1 MDQFDIKP
9 RIILRERDL
18 TIMINKIRYTSILGR
33 FRELI
38 DAISVYYTNYSLSCP
53 PFLTV
58 SV

>member
-1 MDQFDIKP
+1 MKP

-33 FRELI
+33 LREPI
-38 DAISVYYTNYSLSCP
+38 EAISVYYMDYSSLCP

>member
-38 DAISVYYTNYSLSCP
+38 EAIIVIQTIVYRVLLS
-53 PFLTV
+53 
-58 SV
+58 